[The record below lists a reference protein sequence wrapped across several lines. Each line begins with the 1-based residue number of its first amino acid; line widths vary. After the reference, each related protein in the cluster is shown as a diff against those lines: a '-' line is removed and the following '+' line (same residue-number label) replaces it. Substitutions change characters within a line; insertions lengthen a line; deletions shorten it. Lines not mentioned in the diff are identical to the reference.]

1 MITKNKSDD
10 DPENSDDLEQ
20 KIDSYVNA
28 MVRKIIKH
36 IKFSLKT
43 SNIITNIINTEETN
57 AVIYATEVPAKRKK
71 KRKTNSGLNV
81 IQNYELCD
89 TGAVLCQLTTTSP

>member
-28 MVRKIIKH
+28 MVGKIIKH

-43 SNIITNIINTEETN
+43 SNIKFITNIINTEETN
-57 AVIYATEVPAKRKK
+57 AVIYATDVPAKRKK
-71 KRKTNSGLNV
+71 K
-81 IQNYELCD
+81 
-89 TGAVLCQLTTTSP
+89 